1 MALPI
6 REAFTARAIAAAFD
20 NYLLTQ
26 SEPPYLGRA
35 LFGTMKQQGLDLKF
49 IKGQNGMVTEL
60 KASAFDALAPLRDP
74 IGFKTIENEMPFF
87 RESYMVSEK
96 DRQDYTS
103 YLANDD
109 YARQIL
115 QNIML
120 RPIDLIRG
128 ADVVPE
134 RMIWQLLAPTDGI
147 PRISIEVEGDA
158 NQQYY
163 INYTADNGTA
173 WKAANYTALSGTS
186 LWTAAATATPIADI
200 IAMQKKQENAHGQ
213 VIDTV
218 IMNSTTWGYVVAA
231 EDTKKQVMGAI
242 AYNAGIMLN
251 DADVVSFLR
260 NNYGISIVVYN
271 KKYQSAT
278 GTARTFIPDG
288 MVVGL
293 SRAVKL
299 GDVVYGTTP
308 EELDGDK
315 TSGEIAVV
323 NTGVAVNT
331 YYTNH
336 PVQQHCVVSEIVLPS
351 YPNMDSVCLMKTA

>member
-6 REAFTARAIAAAFD
+6 REAFTARAIAAVFD
-20 NYLLTQ
+20 NYQRSQ

-35 LFGTMKQQGLDLKF
+35 LFGTRKQQGLNLKF
-49 IKGQNGMVTEL
+49 IKGQSGMIAEL

-74 IGFKTIENEMPFF
+74 IGFTSIENEMPFF

-96 DRQDYTS
+96 DRQEYIS

-109 YARQIL
+109 YARQVL

-134 RMIWQLLAPTDGI
+134 RMIWNLLAPTDGI
-147 PRISIEVEGDA
+147 PKIPIRMDDGSNYEIA
-158 NQQYY
+158 
-163 INYTADNGTA
+163 YTADNGVA
-173 WKAANYTALSGTS
+173 WKASNYTVLSGTS
-186 LWTAAATATPIADI
+186 LWTASATATPLADI
-200 IAMQKKQENAHGQ
+200 IAMQKKQENNHGN
-213 VIDTV
+213 VINTV
-218 IMNSTTWGYVVAA
+218 IMNSTTWGYVLAA

-242 AYNAGIMLN
+242 AYNAGIMMK
-251 DADVVSFLR
+251 DADVTAFLL
-260 NNYGISIVVYN
+260 NNYGINVIVYN
-271 KKYQSAT
+271 KMYADTT
-278 GTARTFIPDG
+278 GLTLTFIGDG

-293 SRAVKL
+293 NIGTKL
-299 GDVVYGTTP
+299 GDIVYGTTP

-315 TSGEIAVV
+315 SIGEIAVV

-331 YYTNH
+331 YYIPH
-336 PVQQHCVVSEIVLPS
+336 PVQMHCVVSEIVLPS
-351 YPNMDSVCLMKTA
+351 YPQMDAVCLMKTI